1 MDPKTNEMISNV
13 VKQYLS
19 KNKVKIVIGTPCFG
33 GMLHNGYFQSMLEL
47 AVNFTKLNIPFEMMT
62 IGNESLIQR
71 ARNGIVAR
79 FMADNSAT
87 HLMFIDADIT
97 FSWFN
102 IVKLLISGKELCGGC
117 YPKKCFNWDKI
128 KHQIQKNP
136 ALSDDELMAKSLDY
150 VFNPIYHKE
159 GENVVIKLNNG
170 MAQVKDIGTGFML
183 INKSVIHKMMKKY
196 PETKFRNNVAGYGQN
211 NVDDYFYALFDCC
224 IDPVSRVYLSEDY
237 LFCKR
242 WIDIGGELW
251 LDLSTNLN
259 HTGIIDYKGCL
270 SITIGE
276 VDNLN
281 KDSQIM
287 NKQKQKDKTDI
298 EQKDKEK
305 DKELLR
311 KKIEEQVKIAKEEQE
326 RKSKV
331 ENTIASMGITNTTTT
346 NTTTTNKKKKKK
358 NKKKNNTSS
367 NDNSNKEIQLNE
379 LDENENENENDD
391 DNEDTNDEDEK
402 EEEKNTGN
410 CSNTSNTI
418 DTIDTIEICEKM
430 KTITHC

>member
-1 MDPKTNEMISNV
+1 MDPKNLDMIATAV
-13 VKQYLS
+13 RQYLL
-19 KNKVKIVIGTPCFG
+19 KNKVKIIFGTPCFG

-47 AVNFTKLNIPFEMMT
+47 AVNFTKLNISFEMMT

-71 ARNGIVAR
+71 ARNGIVAK
-79 FMADNSAT
+79 FMADSNAT

-97 FSWFN
+97 FSWVN
-102 IVKLLISGKELCGGC
+102 IVKLLLCGKELCGGC

-136 ALSDDELMAKSLDY
+136 ALGDDELMAKSLDY

-183 INKSVIHKMMKKY
+183 INKSVINKMIKKY
-196 PETKFRNNVAGYGQN
+196 PDTKFVNNVAGYGQN
-211 NVDDYFYALFDCC
+211 NVGDFFYALFDCC
-224 IDPVSRVYLSEDY
+224 IDPVSKVYLSEDY

-276 VDNLN
+276 VDTLN
-281 KDSQIM
+281 KDAQIM
-287 NKQKQKDKTDI
+287 SKQR
-298 EQKDKEK
+298 
-305 DKELLR
+305 DKELITEKEKEIMR
-311 KKIEEQVKIAKEEQE
+311 KKIEEKVILAKAEQE
-326 RKSKV
+326 
-331 ENTIASMGITNTTTT
+331 
-346 NTTTTNKKKKKK
+346 KKEHEKKEQEKK
-358 NKKKNNTSS
+358 EQEKKEQELNVDNISI
-367 NDNSNKEIQLNE
+367 NSNNDSINSNIE
-379 LDENENENENDD
+379 L
-391 DNEDTNDEDEK
+391 
-402 EEEKNTGN
+402 
-410 CSNTSNTI
+410 SNLDI
-418 DTIDTIEICEKM
+418 MDKI
-430 KTITHC
+430 KTMVH

>member
-1 MDPKTNEMISNV
+1 MIKYYHINNIHIYPPLSHHIIKQNMEPKNLDMIATAV
-13 VKQYLS
+13 RQYLL
-19 KNKVKIVIGTPCFG
+19 KNKVKIVFGTPCFG
-33 GMLHNGYFQSMLEL
+33 GMLHNGFFQSMLEL

-71 ARNGIVAR
+71 ARNGIVAK
-79 FMADNSAT
+79 FMADSSAT

-97 FSWFN
+97 FSWVN
-102 IVKLLISGKELCGGC
+102 IVKLLLCGKELCGGC

-136 ALSDDELMAKSLDY
+136 TLGDDELMAKSLDY

-183 INKSVIHKMMKKY
+183 ISKSVITKMIKKY
-196 PETKFRNNVAGYGQN
+196 PETKFMNNVAGYGQN
-211 NVDDYFYALFDCC
+211 NVGDYFYALFDCC

-281 KDSQIM
+281 KDAQIM
-287 NKQKQKDKTDI
+287 SQQ
-298 EQKDKEK
+298 KEK
-305 DKELLR
+305 DTKKSEKEKEAMR
-311 KKIEEQVKIAKEEQE
+311 KKIEEQVILAKAEQE
-326 RKSKV
+326 KKEKEKLKV
-331 ENTIASMGITNTTTT
+331 DINTTID
-346 NTTTTNKKKKKK
+346 
-358 NKKKNNTSS
+358 S
-367 NDNSNKEIQLNE
+367 NSNSNSNLE
-379 LDENENENENDD
+379 L
-391 DNEDTNDEDEK
+391 
-402 EEEKNTGN
+402 
-410 CSNTSNTI
+410 SNLDLI
-418 DTIDTIEICEKM
+418 EKM
-430 KTITHC
+430 KSMVH

>member
-1 MDPKTNEMISNV
+1 MDAKNLEMIATAV
-13 VKQYLS
+13 RQYLL
-19 KNKVKIVIGTPCFG
+19 KNKVKIIFGTPCFG
-33 GMLHNGYFQSMLEL
+33 GMLHNGFFQSMLEL

-71 ARNGIVAR
+71 ARNGIVAK
-79 FMADNSAT
+79 FMADSNAS

-97 FSWFN
+97 FSWIN
-102 IVKLLISGKELCGGC
+102 IVKLLLCGKELCGGC

-183 INKSVIHKMMKKY
+183 ISKSVINKMIKKY
-196 PETKFRNNVAGYGQN
+196 PETKFMNNVAGYGQN
-211 NVDDYFYALFDCC
+211 NVGDYFYALFDCC

-276 VDNLN
+276 VDTLN
-281 KDSQIM
+281 KDAQIM
-287 NKQKQKDKTDI
+287 SQQK
-298 EQKDKEK
+298 EKEK
-305 DKELLR
+305 DKGKVKEVITEKEKEAMR
-311 KKIEEQVKIAKEEQE
+311 KKIEEQVMLAKVEQE
-326 RKSKV
+326 
-331 ENTIASMGITNTTTT
+331 
-346 NTTTTNKKKKKK
+346 KKELEKKEQEKK
-358 NKKKNNTSS
+358 EQEKKDQEKKDQEKKETS
-367 NDNSNKEIQLNE
+367 NSNNLELNN
-379 LDENENENENDD
+379 LDI
-391 DNEDTNDEDEK
+391 
-402 EEEKNTGN
+402 
-410 CSNTSNTI
+410 I
-418 DTIDTIEICEKM
+418 DKI
-430 KTITHC
+430 KTMVH

>member
-1 MDPKTNEMISNV
+1 MDQKQLEILAMAV
-13 VKQYLS
+13 RQYLL
-19 KNKVKIVIGTPCFG
+19 KNKTKIIIGTPCFG
-33 GMLHNGYFQSMLEL
+33 GMLHNGFFQSMLEL

-71 ARNGIVAR
+71 ARNGIVAK
-79 FMADNSAT
+79 FMADNSST

-97 FSWFN
+97 FSWVN
-102 IVKLLISGKELCGGC
+102 IVKLLLSGKELCGGC

-128 KHQIQKNP
+128 KHQISKNP
-136 ALSDDELMAKSLDY
+136 TLCDDELMAKSLDY

-159 GENVVIKLNNG
+159 GDNVVIKLNNG

-183 INKSVIHKMMKKY
+183 INKTVIHKMIKKY
-196 PETKFRNNVAGYGQN
+196 PETKFVNNVAGYGQSN
-211 NVDDYFYALFDCC
+211 GGDYFYALFDCC

-281 KDSQIM
+281 KDAQIM
-287 NKQKQKDKTDI
+287 SKQKARETEKASGNEK
-298 EQKDKEK
+298 ENESGKKKVSEK
-305 DKELLR
+305 DKEIMR
-311 KKIEEQVKIAKEEQE
+311 KQIEENVKLAKLEQE
-326 RKSKV
+326 
-331 ENTIASMGITNTTTT
+331 
-346 NTTTTNKKKKKK
+346 K
-358 NKKKNNTSS
+358 NQVNTSS
-367 NDNSNKEIQLNE
+367 N
-379 LDENENENENDD
+379 END
-391 DNEDTNDEDEK
+391 NTN
-402 EEEKNTGN
+402 T
-410 CSNTSNTI
+410 TSNTGITNEDKELI
-418 DTIDTIEICEKM
+418 DKIKNMPMC
-430 KTITHC
+430 